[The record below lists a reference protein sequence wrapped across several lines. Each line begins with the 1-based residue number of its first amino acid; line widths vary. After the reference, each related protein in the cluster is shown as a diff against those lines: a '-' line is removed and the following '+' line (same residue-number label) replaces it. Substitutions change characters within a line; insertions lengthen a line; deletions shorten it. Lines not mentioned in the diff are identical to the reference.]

1 MKKCLVTGGAGFIG
15 SHLVDRLVK
24 EKNKVI
30 VLDNLITGNLKNL
43 SGVQKKIRFIN
54 VDISKYSKKFENF
67 FKNID
72 HVYHLAALA
81 DIVPSI
87 NDPKKYFDT
96 NVNGTMNVLN
106 AAKKNKVKKLIF
118 AASSSCYGIPKNYP
132 INENALINVKY
143 PYALTKYLAE
153 ELILHWGQVYNMKN
167 ISLRFFNTYGPRS
180 RTTGAYGAVFGV
192 FLAQKINNK
201 PLTIVGDGNQTRDF
215 LFVQDL
221 VDAIIMVTKKINKS
235 DIFNV
240 ASGLETKVN
249 KIAKIIGGPRVHIPK
264 RPGEPTRLKA
274 DIKKIKKATGWSP
287 KIKIEQ
293 GVEIMLKNIH
303 DWSDAPIWTKK
314 KIKKKPTYILVFL
327 DTKYF
332 AIY

>member
-1 MKKCLVTGGAGFIG
+1 MRKCLVTGGAGFIG
-15 SHLVDRLVK
+15 SHLVDRLVQ

-30 VLDNLITGNLKNL
+30 VLDNLVTGNLKNL
-43 SGVQKKIRFIN
+43 LRVKKKIKFIN
-54 VDISKYSKKFENF
+54 IDVSKYSKKFEKL
-67 FKNID
+67 FKNVD

-106 AAKKNKVKKLIF
+106 ASKKNKVKKLIF

-132 INENALINVKY
+132 INENAKINVKY

-153 ELILHWGQVYNMKN
+153 ELILHWGQVYKMKN

-215 LFVQDL
+215 LYVTDL
-221 VDAIIMVTKKINKS
+221 IEAIISVSKKINKS

-240 ASGLETKVN
+240 ASGLETRVN
-249 KIAKIIGGPRVHIPK
+249 KIANIIGGPKVHIPK
-264 RPGEPTRLKA
+264 RPGEPMRLKA
-274 DIKKIKKATGWSP
+274 DIKKIKRATGWSP
-287 KIKIEQ
+287 KIKIKQ
-293 GVEIMLKNIH
+293 GVEIMLKNIN

-314 KIKKKPTYILVFL
+314 KIKKE
-327 DTKYF
+327 TKNWFRYLR
-332 AIY
+332 